1 MSEMTFNDPWWLVL
15 LKVIAIFA
23 MLVLLTLFTIWWER
37 RVVARMQSRV
47 GPNRVGPFGLLQPVA
62 DGLKFLFKEEVI
74 PARADK
80 WIYLLAPLLTFVPA
94 VAIFAVLPMGT
105 AFTVLGTV
113 VEPLIGPSSVGV
125 LYVVALSGI
134 SVYGIFLAGWASGS
148 KYPLIGGLRSTAQL
162 VSYEIPMAL
171 ALFSVVYAAQSLD
184 FSVIVD
190 AQAGAWF
197 GFVPKWFALS
207 QTIGCFVFCVT
218 ALAECNRVPFDLPE
232 AEAELVAG
240 YHTEYSAMK
249 FALFYLGEYAH
260 MIGASVLIT
269 LLYFGGWHLPGYA
282 PAGNL
287 GALVAFGVFAAKTA
301 FFLWLFVWVR
311 WTLPRYRYDQLMRLG
326 WTVLLPL
333 AFLNLVITV
342 LACRPGVN

>member
-1 MSEMTFNDPWWLVL
+1 MSPLLLALVVTVA
-15 LKVIAIFA
+15 KIGAVIGG
-23 MLVLLTLFTIWWER
+23 VLGVVALMSWVER
-37 RVVARMQSRV
+37 RGAGLIQDRP

-74 PARADK
+74 PAQADR

-94 VAIFAVLPMGT
+94 VAVFAVLPMGT
-105 AFTVLGTV
+105 PFTLFGLTIEAV
-113 VEPLIGPSSVGV
+113 IAPSSMGV
-125 LYVVALSGI
+125 LYVLALSGL

-148 KYPLIGGLRSTAQL
+148 KYPLIGGLRASAQL
-162 VSYEIPMAL
+162 VSYEIAMAL
-171 ALFSVVYAAQSLD
+171 ALFAVVYSAQSLD
-184 FSVIVD
+184 FTAIVN
-190 AQAGAWF
+190 AQAGTWL
-197 GFVPKWFALS
+197 GFVPRWFALS
-207 QTIGCFVFCVT
+207 QAIGCFVFCVT

-260 MIGASVLIT
+260 MIGASALIT

-287 GALVAFGVFAAKTA
+287 GALISFGVFAAKTA
-301 FFLWLFVWVR
+301 FFLWLFVWIR

-333 AFLNLVITV
+333 AFLNFLITV
-342 LACRPGVN
+342 LVVRPGVQ